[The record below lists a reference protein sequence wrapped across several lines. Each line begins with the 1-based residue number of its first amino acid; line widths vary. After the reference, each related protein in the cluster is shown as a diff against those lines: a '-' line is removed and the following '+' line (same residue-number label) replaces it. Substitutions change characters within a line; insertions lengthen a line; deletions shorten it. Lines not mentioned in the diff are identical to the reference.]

1 MLTESLRDG
10 DAEEMQELQRFVPA
24 MYECT
29 LVRLRATD
37 MDQEVKERA
46 IAACGQLICHFGDYL
61 EVSQYPRCYVAHHQ
75 NILSASLEFL
85 TKLTL
90 FSLFA

>member
-1 MLTESLRDG
+1 MYMKENTEEIDT
-10 DAEEMQELQRFVPA
+10 DVIVEPPPEELQQFILP

-46 IAACGQLICHFGDYL
+46 IATCGQLLCHFGDYL
-61 EVSQYPRCYVAHHQ
+61 QVKQAYPELQCC
-75 NILSASLEFL
+75 IL
-85 TKLTL
+85 L
-90 FSLFA
+90 FRFR

>member
-1 MLTESLRDG
+1 MEG
-10 DAEEMQELQRFVPA
+10 IEGPEPCPEALQGCIPA

-46 IAACGQLICHFGDYL
+46 IAAAGQLLCHFGDYL
-61 EVSQYPRCYVAHHQ
+61 EVS
-75 NILSASLEFL
+75 LSNKKKRKKRKSLSIY
-85 TKLTL
+85 
-90 FSLFA
+90 FSLGTD

>member
-1 MLTESLRDG
+1 
-10 DAEEMQELQRFVPA
+10 MQELQRFVPA

-61 EVSQYPRCYVAHHQ
+61 EVSQYPPCYVAHHR
-75 NILSASLEFL
+75 NVLFASLDQVYFIFVVCIY
-85 TKLTL
+85 
-90 FSLFA
+90 FSFQIFC